1 MLLVVCVLAGC
12 RTDNGFPV
20 EQETVLL
27 QLSVATSEMSG
38 AAGSRA
44 EDTDY
49 QYPSCAGEQ
58 IQTLRIIIVRPN
70 LVVEHNKFFDLTQPT
85 LQTGY
90 HEFKVLAGEEK
101 MIYLIANE
109 NAMRLSSQL
118 GKTTV
123 PVVDY
128 NFNNIVEG
136 APFPTQPINNMT
148 IGLGGNSEQLKHGA
162 EEHDILVPMSEC
174 HTVQVGNENQENIL
188 FVTRLATKFTYHI
201 TNKSSKSCN
210 LTQLRV
216 GKMANEAYFFP
227 HGEIIYTEVKDSY
240 NTLGQMDL
248 SEYEVPQI
256 ATNGYYEYTQ
266 DLNETLSV
274 NQTINIP
281 AFYLLEGKY
290 PGKEGYYTSITVNGE
305 NLENKALE
313 NVKQLPRNTHVVV
326 NITINDKE
334 VNWEVDVFP
343 YIGVVL
349 EPGFGL

>member
-12 RTDNGFPV
+12 RADNGFPV

-44 EDTDY
+44 NTDY
-49 QYPSCAGEQ
+49 QYPSCEGEQ

-85 LQTGY
+85 LETDY
-90 HEFKVLAGEEK
+90 YEFKVLAGEEK
-101 MIYLIANE
+101 KIYLIANE
-109 NAMRLSSQL
+109 KAERLSSQE
-118 GKTTV
+118 GQTKV
-123 PVVDY
+123 SVVEY
-128 NFNNIVEG
+128 NFNNITEG
-136 APFPTQPINNMT
+136 ALFPTQDINELT
-148 IGLGGNSEQLKHGA
+148 IKLGGNSEQLKYGDNKG
-162 EEHDILVPMSEC
+162 DILVPMSEC
-174 HTVQVGNENQENIL
+174 HIVPVENVNMNKLL

-201 TNKSSKSCN
+201 TNKSSKPCK
-210 LTQLRV
+210 LTQLKV
-216 GKMANEAYFFP
+216 GKMANEEYFFP
-227 HGEIIYTEVKDSY
+227 HGKISYTAVGDDY

-248 SEYEVPQI
+248 SNYEVPLI
-256 ATNGYYEYTQ
+256 DTNGYYEYTQ

-274 NQTINIP
+274 NEIKNIP

-290 PGKEGYYTSITVNGE
+290 PGEEGYYTSITVNGE

-343 YIGVVL
+343 YVGVDL
-349 EPGFGL
+349 NPSFGL